1 MKDLI
6 NELLE
11 REWEFTMFHMGES
24 YVMSLVLGNEEHII
38 ASDEQAIKMLDEIQ
52 TFW

>member
-1 MKDLI
+1 MLALI
-6 NELLE
+6 TELLK

-38 ASDEQAIKMLDEIQ
+38 RTDEQATKILDEIE

>member
-11 REWEFTMFHMGES
+11 RKWEFTMFHMGES
-24 YVMSLVLGNEEHII
+24 YVMSLVLGNVEHII
-38 ASDEQAIKMLDEIQ
+38 GNDDTAIKMLDEIQ